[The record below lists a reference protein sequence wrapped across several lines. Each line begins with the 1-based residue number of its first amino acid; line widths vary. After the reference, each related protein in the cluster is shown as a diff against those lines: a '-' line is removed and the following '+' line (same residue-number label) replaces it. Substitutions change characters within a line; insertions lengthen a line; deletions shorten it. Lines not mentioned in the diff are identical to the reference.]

1 MAKVVMIKGTIYS
14 GNADGTKM
22 TKAVAGITI
31 LCRVQSSTTLSGFKK
46 DNGANRVK

>member
-22 TKAVAGITI
+22 TKAVAGLTFY
-31 LCRVQSSTTLSGFKK
+31 VVFKAPRHYPVLK
-46 DNGANRVK
+46 KTMGLIE